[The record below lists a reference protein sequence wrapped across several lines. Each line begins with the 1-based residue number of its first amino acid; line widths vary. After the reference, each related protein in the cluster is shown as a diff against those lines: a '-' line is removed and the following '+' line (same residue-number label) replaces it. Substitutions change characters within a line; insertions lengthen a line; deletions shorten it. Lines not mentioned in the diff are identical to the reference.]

1 MHAEARTTSLVV
13 NADEFGLSPQVCRG
27 IVRAHHEGIVSSTS
41 MLGNT
46 PSLDEMRALL
56 SEAPRLGV
64 GVQLTLVRGRPVADP
79 ESVRSLLDADGS
91 FPRHARDVFAA
102 WLSGRLKPAEIE
114 REFEA
119 QVSRVIA
126 AGIVP
131 DHLNTQHH
139 IGFIPL
145 VGLAVEAVARRH
157 HIPGLRSAVE
167 EPTLGWLT
175 DLPRGA
181 VAAMLGGLSWLTRR
195 RLGALRHGPQTWGYV
210 ESGQLDEVRIL
221 EIVGRLGPGSHE
233 LICHPGEE
241 DDHAPVLG
249 VFPSGRYRRAR
260 ELKALTSPI
269 MRHALEQRRIR
280 LCRWS
285 ELF

>member
-1 MHAEARTTSLVV
+1 MVSDGDPTCLVV
-13 NADEFGLSPQVCRG
+13 NADEFGLSAEISRG
-27 IVRAHHEGIVSSTS
+27 IVRAHREGIVSSTS
-41 MLGNT
+41 LLGNA
-46 PSLDEMRALL
+46 PALDDLRALL
-56 SEAPRLGV
+56 AQAPGLGV

-79 ESVRSLLDADGS
+79 GTIRSLLDADGAL
-91 FPRHARDVFAA
+91 PRQARDVFAA
-102 WLSGRLKPAEIE
+102 WLTGRLKPDEIE

-119 QVSRVIA
+119 QVSRAIA
-126 AGIVP
+126 AGIAP

-139 IGFIPL
+139 IGFIPP
-145 VGLAVEAVARRH
+145 VGLAMEAVARRH
-157 HIPGLRSAVE
+157 RIPGLRSAVE
-167 EPTLGWLT
+167 EPTLTWVT

-181 VAAMLGGLSWLTRR
+181 VAAVLGGLSWLTRR

-241 DDHAPVLG
+241 DDHTPVLG
-249 VFPSGRYRRAR
+249 VFPSIGYRRAR